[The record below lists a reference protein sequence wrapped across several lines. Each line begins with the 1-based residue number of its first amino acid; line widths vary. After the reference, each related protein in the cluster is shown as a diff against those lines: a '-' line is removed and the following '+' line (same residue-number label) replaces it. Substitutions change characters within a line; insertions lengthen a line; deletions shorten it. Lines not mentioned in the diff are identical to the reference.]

1 MIFSKLCM
9 PIGYFILF
17 IRLFLIFCKIT
28 KNNDT
33 SKFFMYLFLIFP
45 SFFLLRDKEA
55 IKKRGRSNNEEGKKQ
70 DSSLFLMN
78 QNMK

>member
-9 PIGYFILF
+9 PIGYFILP
-17 IRLFLIFCKIT
+17 ILLFLIFCKIT

-45 SFFLLRDKEA
+45 SIFLLRDKEA
-55 IKKRGRSNNEEGKKQ
+55 IKKRGRSYHEEGKKQ
-70 DSSLFLMN
+70 ESSLFLMN